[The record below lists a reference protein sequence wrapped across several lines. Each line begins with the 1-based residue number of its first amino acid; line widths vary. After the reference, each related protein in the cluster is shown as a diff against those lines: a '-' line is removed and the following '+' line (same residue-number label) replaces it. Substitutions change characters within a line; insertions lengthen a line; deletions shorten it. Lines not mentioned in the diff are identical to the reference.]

1 MVHERQDARPEQLG
15 DATVAD
21 LTADI
26 VSAYVSHNNIPAT
39 QVPELIGNVSSA
51 LRARMSGP
59 ATPEPEPQEPAVSI
73 RRSVKP
79 DEIICLECGK
89 RFKSIKRHLQNAHG
103 LDPNG
108 YRQKWGLAKDY
119 PMVAPNYAEARS
131 ALAKS
136 IGLGR
141 KKGEPAPAAK
151 GRGRRGAKGKAEA
164 PSG

>member
-1 MVHERQDARPEQLG
+1 MVQDRQEFQSEQIG

-26 VSAYVSHNNIPAT
+26 VSAYVSHNNIPAA

-51 LRARMSGP
+51 LRARISGP
-59 ATPEPEPQEPAVSI
+59 AQPEPEPQAPAVPI

-79 DEIICLECGK
+79 DEITCLECGK

-103 LDPNG
+103 LDPNE
-108 YRQKWGLAKDY
+108 YRRKWGLAKDY

-131 ALAKS
+131 VLAKS

-141 KKGEPAPAAK
+141 KKGESPAAK
-151 GRGRRGAKGKAEA
+151 GRGKRGGRGKAE
-164 PSG
+164 S

>member
-1 MVHERQDARPEQLG
+1 MVQDRQETQPEQIG

-26 VSAYVSHNNIPAT
+26 VSAYVSHNNIPAG

-59 ATPEPEPQEPAVSI
+59 AEPEPEPQEPAVSI

-103 LDPNG
+103 LTPNE
-108 YRQKWGLAKDY
+108 YRQKWGLSKDY

-151 GRGRRGAKGKAEA
+151 GRGKRGAKARSEA
-164 PSG
+164 AG